1 MPDATTVGTE
11 AGRETRPAEVR
22 GATVRVWDPLV
33 RIFHWSLV
41 AGFLVAY
48 VSGDEWDNLHIQV
61 GYVVAGL
68 IAFRLLWGLVGPRYA
83 RFSDFVYRPSR
94 VLSYLRDTMAFRARR
109 YLGHNPA
116 GGAMVVA
123 LLAMIAVICATG
135 YMMTTDAFWGVEW
148 VEEAHE
154 VAVNAT
160 LVLIAAHIAGV
171 LVASWEHGE
180 NLVRAMITGRKRSR

>member
-1 MPDATTVGTE
+1 ML
-11 AGRETRPAEVR
+11 AG
-22 GATVRVWDPLV
+22 GIG

-94 VLSYLRDTMAFRARR
+94 VLSYLRDTIAFRARR

-123 LLAMIAVICATG
+123 LLAMIAVICGTG
-135 YMMTTDAFWGVEW
+135 YLMTTDAFWGVEW

-171 LVASWEHGE
+171 LVASWEHSE